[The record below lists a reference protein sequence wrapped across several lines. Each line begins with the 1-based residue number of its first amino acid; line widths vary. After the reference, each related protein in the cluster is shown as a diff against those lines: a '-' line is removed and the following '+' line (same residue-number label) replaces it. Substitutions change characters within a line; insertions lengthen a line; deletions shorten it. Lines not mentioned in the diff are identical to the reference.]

1 MNEELP
7 ERESVSGMAKRLKMS
22 RQRLYQLLGT
32 AFPSPSQDQDGRP
45 FFDREQQRRI
55 LDCYRNN
62 RGVDGRTVFFRPRQE
77 RQEQPKARP
86 KANRMAPQP
95 SKKHLDLLQ
104 TVRAMGLTE
113 ATAANLEEAIRD
125 LFPSG
130 IPEITPEVVKA
141 VYLGLHSRLSGD
153 NPR

>member
-7 ERESVSGMAKRLKMS
+7 ERESMSGMAKRLKMS

-32 AFPSPSQDQDGRP
+32 VFPSPCQDQDGRP

-55 LDCYRNN
+55 LDCHRNN
-62 RGVDGRTVFFRPRQE
+62 RGMDGRTVFFRPRQE
-77 RQEQPKARP
+77 RQEQPKA
-86 KANRMAPQP
+86 NRTAPQP
-95 SKKHLDLLQ
+95 SKKHQDLLQ
-104 TVRAMGLTE
+104 TVRAMGLSQ

-130 IPEITPEVVKA
+130 IPEVTPEVVKA